1 MICTDIYFQDK
12 SSLIIFFNFCSNNIF
27 ISTDHTSL
35 QKNKQANKKT
45 KNKQT
50 KQTKTM
56 KLNKQKSTKTKQTNK
71 QKQKAGDPS
80 GRTLISFIHQ
90 ILKNNTKHMWLLH
103 FKHQCL

>member
-12 SSLIIFFNFCSNNIF
+12 SSTFAVTTFLFLKIIPLSK
-27 ISTDHTSL
+27 
-35 QKNKQANKKT
+35 KNKQANKQT

-50 KQTKTM
+50 KQTSK
-56 KLNKQKSTKTKQTNK
+56 NESKQTKSTKTKQTNK
-71 QKQKAGDPS
+71 QKQKAGES
-80 GRTLISFIHQ
+80 NGRTLISFIYQ